1 MLSAENI
8 SKSFYSEHVENRVL
22 KDISIAIENGRFVC
36 VVGRSG
42 SGKSTLLN
50 VLSTLL
56 KPEKGT
62 ITFAGQ
68 DITNL
73 PENKLNRLR
82 HNDFSMIFQ
91 FHHLMAYL
99 TAVENVLL
107 PYMNSIKPIA
117 KDTVQRAREC
127 LDRVG
132 LNGKYSRLPGQLS
145 GGEQQRVAIAR
156 ALVKSPQVLFAD
168 EPTGN
173 LDKATGDEIIKLLK
187 NLHKDGLTVIMVTH
201 DLSYTPFADRV
212 VEMEDGVINEVTAG
226 DLRM

>member
-1 MLSAENI
+1 MLFAENI
-8 SKSFYSEHVENRVL
+8 SKSFYSDHIENRVL
-22 KDISIAIENGRFVC
+22 KDITIKIENGRFVC

-56 KPEKGT
+56 KPEQGT

-73 PENKLNRLR
+73 PENKLNQLR

-107 PYMNSIKPIA
+107 PYMNSIKPITKA
-117 KDTVQRAREC
+117 TVQRARGC

-132 LNGKYSRLPGQLS
+132 LGGKYNRLPGQLS

-156 ALVKSPQVLFAD
+156 ALIKSPVILFAD

-173 LDKATGDEIIKLLK
+173 LDKTTGDEIIQLLK
-187 NLHKDGLTVIMVTH
+187 NLHNDGLTVIMVTH
-201 DLSYTPFADRV
+201 DLSYISYADTI
-212 VEMEDGVINEVTAG
+212 VEMEDGVVSEIKAG